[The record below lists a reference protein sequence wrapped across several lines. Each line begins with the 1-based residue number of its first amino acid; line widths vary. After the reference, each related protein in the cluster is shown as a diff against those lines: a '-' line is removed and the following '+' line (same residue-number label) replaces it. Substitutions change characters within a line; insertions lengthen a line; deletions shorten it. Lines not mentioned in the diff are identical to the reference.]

1 MRGERKMKK
10 HRVSLFLAPLLVF
23 SGCSLPGLSGPSEN
37 TIRIGTIN
45 TVESEIWGHV
55 VSQMIE
61 HYTDLETELITNL
74 GSSIVQHQAM
84 LQEEVDI
91 TATRYTGTDIAGAL
105 NMPDIT
111 DPDEAMEI
119 VQREFQEQFNQ
130 TWGDS
135 YGFENSYTIS
145 ITGDF
150 AEEHGIEHVEDL
162 RPFAAEMNFGVDNSW
177 VNRQGDGYQ
186 AFTETH
192 FEFGNVYPMSVGLV
206 YDAAASGNMDAV
218 LAYSSD
224 GRIAAYDLVVLEDDF
239 FPPYD
244 ASPVIRNEV
253 IEDHPE
259 LLTILDKL
267 ATIVTTE
274 DMQEMNYLAD
284 VELIGPATIAKDLL
298 EENNYYE
305 DKAVQEEGA

>member
-1 MRGERKMKK
+1 MKK
-10 HRVSLFLAPLLVF
+10 RSISLILAISFVF
-23 SGCSLPGLSGPSEN
+23 SGCALPGLSGPAES

-45 TVESEIWGHV
+45 TVESEIWGHIV
-55 VSQMIE
+55 GQMIE

-84 LQEEVDI
+84 MQEEVDI
-91 TATRYTGTDIAGAL
+91 TATRYTGTDIAGL
-105 NMPDIT
+105 LDRPDIT
-111 DPDEAMEI
+111 DPEEAMEI
-119 VQREFQEQFNQ
+119 VQREFTEQFNQ

-145 ITGDF
+145 ITKEF
-150 AEEHGIEHVEDL
+150 ADQEGITHVEDL
-162 RPFAAEMNFGVDNSW
+162 RPFASDMNFGVDNSW
-177 VNRQGDGYQ
+177 VNRAGDGYQ

-192 FEFGNVYPMSVGLV
+192 FAFGNVYPMSVGLV

-253 IEDHPE
+253 IDEHPE
-259 LLTILDKL
+259 IADILKRL
-267 ATIVTTE
+267 ADVITTE
-274 DMQEMNYLAD
+274 GMQEMNYQAD
-284 VELIGPATIAKDLL
+284 VELISPATIAQEFL
-298 EENNYYE
+298 EENQYFIDNLE
-305 DKAVQEEGA
+305 DEEENG